1 VRRKH
6 YILHQGIH
14 EAVKISERG
23 FLGGNRP
30 VLMAWVRLGLFIPV
44 LIFAGSTALL
54 GVLNTSFPEYQ
65 PQALIMLI
73 LLGFGYWLYASLAI
87 FHCALK
93 EKRNTWLAGALLFLV
108 PFQAV
113 AVIRAL
119 LGNIQAILGL
129 VGA

>member
-1 VRRKH
+1 
-6 YILHQGIH
+6 
-14 EAVKISERG
+14 
-23 FLGGNRP
+23 
-30 VLMAWVRLGLFIPV
+30 VLLAWVQLGLFIPV
-44 LIFAGSTALL
+44 LIFAGIMPLL
-54 GVLNTSFPEYQ
+54 GVLNNSFPGYK
-65 PQALIMLI
+65 PQALFVLI

-93 EKRNTWLAGALLFLV
+93 EKRNNWLGGAMLFLV

-119 LGNIQAILGL
+119 LGNVQAILGL